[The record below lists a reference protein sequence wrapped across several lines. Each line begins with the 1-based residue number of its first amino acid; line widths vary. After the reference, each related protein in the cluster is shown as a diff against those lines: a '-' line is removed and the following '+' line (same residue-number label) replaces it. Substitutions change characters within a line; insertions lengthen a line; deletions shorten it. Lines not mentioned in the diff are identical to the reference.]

1 MRLNTRKENVVADAL
16 TRIPSGELYALVVSI
31 IFTNITDKARKTWEN
46 DVVIQVVLQD
56 IIINPASY
64 PHYS

>member
-31 IFTNITDKARKTWEN
+31 IFTNIIDKARKTWRMM
-46 DVVIQVVLQD
+46 LLYKLF
-56 IIINPASY
+56 S
-64 PHYS
+64 

>member
-31 IFTNITDKARKTWEN
+31 IFTNIIDNARKTWEN
-46 DVVIQVVLQD
+46 DVVIQVVL
-56 IIINPASY
+56 
-64 PHYS
+64 